1 MKTKNIAGLTV
12 TMALI
17 FIICEFSLAGDDFLK
32 SMESD
37 FIKIVEDVGPAIV
50 EVSAALKSSWTVI
63 ESPSKDVADLE
74 KSIVDME
81 IQLEVLKKTLPI
93 ADPEIIKLQDQ
104 IAASREALKH
114 GEHTVAT
121 WSLMDEHRPSVRENV
136 GTGIIID
143 RSGYIVTTQS
153 VVGGAKSVQVNLA
166 DGRDFEAK
174 IVGADPDTDIALVK
188 IDAENLPTAPLGN
201 SDTLKAGS
209 WVVTIGRSYGK
220 SPTLSFGIVGGLE
233 PLPGRPAYYDAI
245 KINASASPGN
255 SGGGVIDTNGTVVGI
270 ITAAL
275 AEPRAIDFEPFM
287 PQSSIAELRA
297 DLEQAKSGERLAK
310 AGLINAK
317 TELDVKRSRYDHGLA
332 ILSDVLKAQADYMS
346 TQSQYQKALTDLKLS
361 LSQFQNSS
369 MYNGE
374 LPEIEKLRAE
384 IEETRKQFEQ
394 VQRDK
399 DKSMKEM
406 LEKSKQWEKEYK
418 DQRESI
424 MELMKISAQWEQE
437 HKARLE
443 DIRDTLRKLQTEE
456 IPSRDRFLRGS
467 FLDGRE
473 ASFAIPINH
482 ARMVIDDLMKYGRV
496 ERGWLGIIIRELRR
510 SDRERLGLDTLD
522 GAIVA
527 QVNDGSP
534 AARAGIRND
543 DVIISFNSER
553 IKTPADLM
561 RILANTK
568 PNAKVNLTIIR
579 DKQEQS
585 LSVKVGK
592 RPGL

>member
-1 MKTKNIAGLTV
+1 MKTKNIARLAV
-12 TMALI
+12 IIALI
-17 FIICEFSLAGDDFLK
+17 FTVYELSLAGDDFLK
-32 SMESD
+32 SMERD

-50 EVSAALKSSWTVI
+50 EVSAAFRADEVTVVSS
-63 ESPSKDVADLE
+63 SRDPANLE
-74 KSIVDME
+74 KSIVEME
-81 IQLEVLKKTLPI
+81 IQLEVLKRNLPN
-93 ADPEIIKLQDQ
+93 ADPKVIRLKNQ
-104 IAASREALKH
+104 IAESREKLKQR
-114 GEHTVAT
+114 ERSVTT
-121 WSLMDEHRPSVRENV
+121 WHFDERLPSVRENV

-143 RSGYIVTTQS
+143 KNGYIVTTES
-153 VVGGAKSVQVNLA
+153 VVGGANRVQVNLA
-166 DGRDFEAK
+166 DGRNFEAK
-174 IVGADPDTDIALVK
+174 LVGADPDTDIALVK
-188 IDAENLPTAPLGN
+188 IDAENLPIAPLGN
-201 SDTLKAGS
+201 SDVLKAGS

-275 AEPRAIDFEPFM
+275 AEPRAIDFEPFI

-297 DLEQAKSGERLAK
+297 SLEQAKSAERLAK
-310 AGLINAK
+310 ALLYNAK
-317 TELDVKRSRYDHGLA
+317 AELDVKRSRYDHGLA
-332 ILSDVLKAQADYMS
+332 ILPDILKAQTGYISA
-346 TQSQYQKALTDLKLS
+346 QSEYQKALTNLELLLPKLQDS
-361 LSQFQNSS
+361 NV
-369 MYNGE
+369 YKVE

-384 IEETRKQFEQ
+384 IEETRKQFDQ

-418 DQRESI
+418 NQRESI
-424 MELMKISAQWEQE
+424 TELMKMSAQWEQE

-443 DIRDTLRKLQTEE
+443 NIRDTLRKLQTEG
-456 IPSRDRFLRGS
+456 IRSRDRSLRGS

-534 AARAGIRND
+534 AAEAGIRNN
-543 DVIISFNSER
+543 DVIISFNSQK

-561 RILANTK
+561 RILADTK
-568 PNAKVNLTIIR
+568 PNAEVNLIIIR

>member
-1 MKTKNIAGLTV
+1 MKTKNIAGL
-12 TMALI
+12 AAILGLI
-17 FIICEFSLAGDDFLK
+17 FTVYELSLAGDDFLR
-32 SMESD
+32 SMERD
-37 FIKIVEDVGPAIV
+37 FIKIVEDVGPAIA
-50 EVSAALKSSWTVI
+50 EVSAAFRADEVAAVPSSR
-63 ESPSKDVADLE
+63 DLALE

-81 IQLEVLKKTLPI
+81 IQLEVLKKSLSN
-93 ADPEIIKLQDQ
+93 ADPKVIKLQNQ
-104 IAASREALKH
+104 IAESREKLKQ
-114 GEHTVAT
+114 GEKAVTT
-121 WSLMDEHRPSVRENV
+121 WHSDELRSSVRENV

-143 RSGYIVTTQS
+143 RNGYIVTTES
-153 VVGGAKSVQVNLA
+153 VVGGARSVQVNLA

-201 SDTLKAGS
+201 SDVLKAGS

-233 PLPGRPAYYDAI
+233 PLPGKPAYYDAI

-275 AEPRAIDFEPFM
+275 AEPRAIDFEPFISR
-287 PQSSIAELRA
+287 SSINELRA
-297 DLEQAKSGERLAK
+297 ALEQVKSDERLAK

-317 TELDVKRSRYDHGLA
+317 AELDVKQSRYDHGLA
-332 ILSDVLKAQADYMS
+332 ILPDVLKAQTDYMS
-346 TQSQYQKALTDLKLS
+346 AQSQYQKALIDLELLLPKLRDS
-361 LSQFQNSS
+361 NV
-369 MYNGE
+369 YKVE
-374 LPEIEKLRAE
+374 LPEMEKLRAE
-384 IEETRKQFEQ
+384 IEETRKQFDQ

-399 DKSMKEM
+399 DKDIKGL

-424 MELMKISAQWEQE
+424 MELVKMSAQWEQE

-443 DIRDTLRKLQTEE
+443 DIRDTLRRLQTEE
-456 IPSRDRFLRGS
+456 IRSRERSLRGR

-473 ASFAIPINH
+473 ASFAIPINY
-482 ARMVIDDLMKYGRV
+482 ARTVIDDLMKYGKV
-496 ERGWLGIIIRELRR
+496 ERGWLGIMIREPRS
-510 SDRERLGLDTLD
+510 SDRERLGLDALD

-534 AARAGIRND
+534 AAEAGIRND
-543 DVIISFNSER
+543 DVIIGFNSEK

-561 RILANTK
+561 RTLADTK
-568 PNAKVNLTIIR
+568 PNTEVNLTIIR

>member
-12 TMALI
+12 IIALM
-17 FIICEFSLAGDDFLK
+17 FIICEFSLAGDDFLR
-32 SMESD
+32 SMERD

-50 EVSAALKSSWTVI
+50 EVSAAFNSFRAEPSRRSSY
-63 ESPSKDVADLE
+63 EHLSDVLE
-74 KSIVDME
+74 NI
-81 IQLEVLKKTLPI
+81 
-93 ADPEIIKLQDQ
+93 
-104 IAASREALKH
+104 
-114 GEHTVAT
+114 
-121 WSLMDEHRPSVRENV
+121 

-143 RSGYIVTTQS
+143 RNGYIVTTES
-153 VVGGAKSVQVNLA
+153 VVGGAKSVRVNLA

-174 IVGADPDTDIALVK
+174 IVGADSDTDMALVK
-188 IDAENLPTAPLGN
+188 INAENLPIAPLGN
-201 SDTLKAGS
+201 SDILKAGS
-209 WVVTIGRSYGK
+209 WVVTIGRSYSR

-245 KINASASPGN
+245 KVNVSASPGN

-275 AEPRAIDFEPFM
+275 AEPRAIDLEPFT

-297 DLEQAKSGERLAK
+297 ALEQAKSGERLAK

-317 TELDVKRSRYDHGLA
+317 TELDVKRARYDLGHA
-332 ILSDVLKAQADYMS
+332 ILPDVLKAQADYMS
-346 TQSQYQKALTDLKLS
+346 AQSQYQKALIDLELLLPKLQDS
-361 LSQFQNSS
+361 NV
-369 MYNGE
+369 YKVE
-374 LPEIEKLRAE
+374 LPDVEKLRAE
-384 IEETRKQFEQ
+384 IEETRKQFDQ
-394 VQRDK
+394 VQMDK
-399 DKSMKEM
+399 DMKEL

-424 MELMKISAQWEQE
+424 MELVKISAQWEQE

-443 DIRDTLRKLQTEE
+443 DIRDRLRKLQTEE
-456 IPSRDRFLRGS
+456 IRSRERFLRGS

-473 ASFAIPINH
+473 ASFAIPINY
-482 ARMVIDDLMKYGRV
+482 ARTVIDDLMKYGKV
-496 ERGWLGIIIRELRR
+496 ERGWLGIMIRELRR

-527 QVNDGSP
+527 QVNDGGP
-534 AARAGIRND
+534 AAEAGIRND
-543 DVIISFNSER
+543 DVIIGFNSKKIE
-553 IKTPADLM
+553 TPADLM
-561 RILANTK
+561 RILADTK
-568 PNAKVNLTIIR
+568 PNTKVNLTIIR
-579 DKQEQS
+579 DKREQS

>member
-1 MKTKNIAGLTV
+1 MKRKNIARLAFII
-12 TMALI
+12 ALI
-17 FIICEFSLAGDDFLK
+17 FTVYEVSLAGDDFLR
-32 SMESD
+32 SMERD

-63 ESPSKDVADLE
+63 DSPSRDVANLE

-81 IQLEVLKKTLPI
+81 IQLEVLKKSLSN
-93 ADPEIIKLQDQ
+93 ADPKVIKLQNQ

-114 GEHTVAT
+114 GEHTVTA
-121 WSLMDEHRPSVRENV
+121 WNLVDERPSVRENV

-143 RSGYIVTTQS
+143 KNGYIVTTES
-153 VVGGAKSVQVNLA
+153 VIGGAKSVQVNLA

-220 SPTLSFGIVGGLE
+220 SPTLSFGIVSGIE

-245 KINASASPGN
+245 KINVSASPGN

-275 AEPRAIDFEPFM
+275 AEPRAIDFEPFI
-287 PQSSIAELRA
+287 PQFSIRELRA
-297 DLEQAKSGERLAK
+297 ALEQAKSGERLAK

-317 TELDVKRSRYDHGLA
+317 TELDVKRSRYDLGRA

-346 TQSQYQKALTDLKLS
+346 AQSQYQKALTDLELLLPKLQDS
-361 LSQFQNSS
+361 IV
-369 MYNGE
+369 YKEE
-374 LPEIEKLRAE
+374 LPEIEKLKAE

-418 DQRESI
+418 DQRENI

-437 HKARLE
+437 HKAHLE
-443 DIRDTLRKLQTEE
+443 DIRDALLKLRTEE
-456 IPSRDRFLRGS
+456 VQPRERFLRGR

-482 ARMVIDDLMKYGRV
+482 ARTVIDDLMKYGRV
-496 ERGWLGIIIRELRR
+496 ERGWLGIVIREPRT

-534 AARAGIRND
+534 AAEAGIRND
-543 DVIISFNSER
+543 DVIIGFNSEK
-553 IKTPADLM
+553 IKTPTDLM
-561 RILANTK
+561 RMLADTRPHTEVK
-568 PNAKVNLTIIR
+568 LTIIR
-579 DKQEQS
+579 DKQEQG
-585 LSVKVGK
+585 LIVKVGK

>member
-1 MKTKNIAGLTV
+1 MKTRNIARLAFIL
-12 TMALI
+12 ALI
-17 FIICEFSLAGDDFLK
+17 FTVYDLSLAGDDFLR
-32 SMESD
+32 SMERD

-50 EVSAALKSSWTVI
+50 EVSAAFNSFRA
-63 ESPSKDVADLE
+63 EPSRRTSYERLSDVLE
-74 KSIVDME
+74 NI
-81 IQLEVLKKTLPI
+81 
-93 ADPEIIKLQDQ
+93 
-104 IAASREALKH
+104 
-114 GEHTVAT
+114 
-121 WSLMDEHRPSVRENV
+121 

-143 RSGYIVTTQS
+143 KNGYIVTTES
-153 VVGGAKSVQVNLA
+153 VIGGAKSVRVNLT

-174 IVGADPDTDIALVK
+174 IVGTDPDTDIALVK

-201 SDTLKAGS
+201 SDILKAGS

-220 SPTLSFGIVGGLE
+220 SPTLSFGIVGGIE

-245 KINASASPGN
+245 KIDVSASPGN

-275 AEPRAIDFEPFM
+275 AEPRAIDFEPFI

-297 DLEQAKSGERLAK
+297 ALEQAKSGERLAK

-317 TELDVKRSRYDHGLA
+317 AELDVKRSRYDHGLA

-346 TQSQYQKALTDLKLS
+346 AQSQYQKALMDLELLLPKLQDS
-361 LSQFQNSS
+361 NV
-369 MYNGE
+369 YKVE

-384 IEETRKQFEQ
+384 IEQTRMQFEQ

-399 DKSMKEM
+399 DKNMKDM

-424 MELMKISAQWEQE
+424 MELVKISTQWEQE

-443 DIRDTLRKLQTEE
+443 DIRDRLGKLQTEE
-456 IPSRDRFLRGS
+456 IRSRERFLRGS

-473 ASFAIPINH
+473 ASFAIPINY
-482 ARMVIDDLMKYGRV
+482 ARTVMDDLMKYGRV
-496 ERGWLGIIIRELRR
+496 ERGWLGIMIRELRR
-510 SDRERLGLDTLD
+510 SDRERLSLDTLD

-527 QVNDGSP
+527 QVNDGGP
-534 AARAGIRND
+534 AAEAGIRND
-543 DVIISFNSER
+543 DVIIGFNSER

-561 RILANTK
+561 RILADTK
-568 PNAKVNLTIIR
+568 PNTKVNLTIIR
-579 DKQEQS
+579 DKREQS

>member
-12 TMALI
+12 IIALM
-17 FIICEFSLAGDDFLK
+17 FIICEFSLAGDDFLR
-32 SMESD
+32 SMERD

-63 ESPSKDVADLE
+63 DSPSRDVANLE

-81 IQLEVLKKTLPI
+81 IQLEALKKTLPN
-93 ADPEIIKLQDQ
+93 ADPKVIKLQNQ

-114 GEHTVAT
+114 GENTVAA
-121 WSLMDEHRPSVRENV
+121 WNLLDERPSVRENV
-136 GTGIIID
+136 GTGIIVD
-143 RSGYIVTTQS
+143 RNGYIVTTES

-166 DGRDFEAK
+166 DGRDFEAE

-188 IDAENLPTAPLGN
+188 IDAGNLPTAPLGN

-220 SPTLSFGIVGGLE
+220 SPTLSFGIVSGLE

-255 SGGGVIDTNGTVVGI
+255 SGGGVIDTKGTVVGI

-275 AEPRAIDFEPFM
+275 AEPRAIDFEPFITR
-287 PQSSIAELRA
+287 SSIAELRA
-297 DLEQAKSGERLAK
+297 ALERAKSGERLAK
-310 AGLINAK
+310 AGLINARA
-317 TELDVKRSRYDHGLA
+317 ELDFKRSRYDHGLA
-332 ILSDVLKAQADYMS
+332 ILPDVVKAQADYMS
-346 TQSQYQKALTDLKLS
+346 AQSQYQKALTDLRLS
-361 LSQFQNSS
+361 LSQLQDSTVHKE
-369 MYNGE
+369 E

-394 VQRDK
+394 VQREK

-418 DQRESI
+418 NQRESI
-424 MELMKISAQWEQE
+424 MELMKISEQWEQE

-443 DIRDTLRKLQTEE
+443 DIRDTLQKLQTDE
-456 IPSRDRFLRGS
+456 IRSRDRLLRGR
-467 FLDGRE
+467 FMDGRE
-473 ASFAIPINH
+473 ESFAIPINH
-482 ARMVIDDLMKYGRV
+482 ARIVIDDLMKYGRI
-496 ERGWLGIIIRELRR
+496 ERGWLGIIIREPKR

-534 AARAGIRND
+534 AAKAGIRND
-543 DVIISFNSER
+543 DVIIGFNSEKIR
-553 IKTPADLM
+553 TPTDLM
-561 RILANTK
+561 RILADTRPHTEVK
-568 PNAKVNLTIIR
+568 LTIIR